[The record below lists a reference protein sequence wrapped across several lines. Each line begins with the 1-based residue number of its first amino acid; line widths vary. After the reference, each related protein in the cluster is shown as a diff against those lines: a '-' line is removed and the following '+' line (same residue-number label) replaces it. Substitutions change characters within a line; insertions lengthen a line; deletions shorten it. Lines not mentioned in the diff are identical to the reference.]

1 MNILEILPAN
11 TSIIAFADMG
21 ERFLYFKSHPCARD
35 IGRVIGINV
44 NQPGH
49 AVRLVAEYA
58 TEAEAVASTH
68 AGLMASEKARKDY
81 LDYIQGPMARARK
94 QAQLQRETAKR
105 EEEMKC
111 CRIATEVDGL

>member
-1 MNILEILPAN
+1 MKILEILPAN

-35 IGRVIGINV
+35 IGRVIGLNV

-58 TEAEAVASTH
+58 TEAEAAALSSVMAVAS
-68 AGLMASEKARKDY
+68 
-81 LDYIQGPMARARK
+81 
-94 QAQLQRETAKR
+94 
-105 EEEMKC
+105 
-111 CRIATEVDGL
+111 